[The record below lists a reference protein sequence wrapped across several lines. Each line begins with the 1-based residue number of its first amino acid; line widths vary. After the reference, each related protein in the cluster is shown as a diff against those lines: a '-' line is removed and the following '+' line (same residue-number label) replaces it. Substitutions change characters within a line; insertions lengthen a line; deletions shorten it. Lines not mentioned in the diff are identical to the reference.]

1 VNTLLTVVGFILV
14 IAVLAVCAWAFV
26 LAPIIVPRRHVTH
39 H

>member
-1 VNTLLTVVGFILV
+1 MNTLLTVVGFILV

-26 LAPIIVPRRHVTH
+26 LAPFVVPWRHVH